1 MSPYLNLAAY
11 AALLLFTSFVALLSK
26 LHVRILEGI
35 HTYIH
40 PESVGGGPQ
49 GNVRAAI
56 RRPESERGPGLRG
69 YTSLTKTAGSQIPTN
84 QKPAVNGSNKRKDR
98 GKENN
103 GFDEA
108 NAQIFR
114 LRLSEDH
121 LRTRVYFAECKEAVL
136 YSCLSFSC
144 LVVHHFLPISGKS
157 EGTSPA
163 QLLLEGSVVPT
174 LLGVFSACKLSVLL
188 AKISF
193 ERSAS
198 KRSEKQAS
206 VFCGVLG
213 FMIVL
218 VILSMKNPAIFYSNF
233 GPMED
238 DAGHDVN
245 GDGIDNGSRIGFSK
259 NLLAVYAG
267 CISGFLHIPAI
278 RAARSFWL
286 GTDQLH
292 WDLSVISCGKIARV
306 FLYITLLMSI
316 FTASLW
322 TKPMVVVLANSEP
335 GMPVVVE
342 RSGPLRS
349 TEDGPITGYTDI
361 LFLRNQDGNTK
372 GSILVEN
379 TSKLR
384 NSEVEKKYYDESWVR
399 EMGMRPT
406 TFEKFR
412 LWCLLVSSVLQLLL
426 LRRNVQMYLNE
437 AVLSWYQRLH
447 TSKVPDLDFSR
458 AKLFLHNHYIYQV
471 LLQFLIP
478 PTLVLTFLGL
488 SQATDGFLA
497 VFPFIHSLMHDTSF
511 FKEANLFMAWWSL
524 FVWTFMTFLSIG
536 LHRFGIVYVS

>member
-11 AALLLFTSFVALLSK
+11 AALLLLTSFVVILFK
-26 LHVRILEGI
+26 IHVRILEGI

-56 RRPESERGPGLRG
+56 RRPEPERGSDLRG
-69 YTSLTKTAGSQIPTN
+69 YTNLATDADPRMPTN
-84 QKPAVNGSNKRKDR
+84 QKPTINGSNKRKDR
-98 GKENN
+98 GKEKS

-144 LVVHHFLPISGKS
+144 LVVHHFLPISPKS
-157 EGTSPA
+157 EGISPA
-163 QLLLEGSVVPT
+163 HLLFEGSMVPT
-174 LLGVFSACKLSVLL
+174 LLGVFSVCKLSMLL

-206 VFCGVLG
+206 VLCGMLG
-213 FMIVL
+213 FVIVL
-218 VILSMKNPAIFYSNF
+218 VILSVANPAIFYLKF
-233 GPMED
+233 GRMGD
-238 DAGHDVN
+238 GAGHDVN
-245 GDGIDNGSRIGFSK
+245 VDDTENFLEIGFSK
-259 NLLAVYAG
+259 ILLAVYAG
-267 CISGFLHIPAI
+267 CISGFLYIPAC

-306 FLYITLLMSI
+306 FLYINLLMSV

-322 TKPMVVVLANSEP
+322 TKPMVVVLANGEQ
-335 GMPVVVE
+335 GMLVPVE
-342 RSGPLRS
+342 KSGSLNS
-349 TEDGPITGYTDI
+349 LEDGPITGYTDI
-361 LFLRNQDGNTK
+361 LSIKNQDGNSK
-372 GSILVEN
+372 DPILIESG
-379 TSKLR
+379 SKLR
-384 NSEVEKKYYDESWVR
+384 HSKMEKKYDDERWVR
-399 EMGMRPT
+399 QMGMHRT
-406 TFEKFR
+406 TFDKFR
-412 LWCLLVSSVLQLLL
+412 LWCLLVSSVIQLLL

-478 PTLVLTFLGL
+478 PTL
-488 SQATDGFLA
+488 QGFLSWA
-497 VFPFIHSLMHDTSF
+497 D
-511 FKEANLFMAWWSL
+511 
-524 FVWTFMTFLSIG
+524 
-536 LHRFGIVYVS
+536 GIWLR